1 MTAQE
6 LKNSILQLAVQGKL
20 VSQDPADEPASELLK
35 RIADERTRR
44 IAAGTLVVDKK
55 HTVVPITEND
65 ILYDLPENWKWARF
79 ADIVNFNS
87 GKTPQRQ
94 NTQYWSNGKFPWVS
108 IADMQADSITTTTKE
123 RVSETAFDECF
134 SGNISPAGTMIMS
147 FKLTIG
153 KVSILGMDAVHNE
166 AIISI
171 YPTAPVDD
179 SWILQKWLFKIMPLV
194 AATGN
199 SKNAIKGKTLNATS
213 ISNLMVPVPPLAEQ
227 ERIVA
232 KIEELMPLVAEYDEA
247 EKKLST
253 LNADFP
259 EMLRKSILQQAVQG
273 KLTARDPSDEPAS
286 ELLKRIQAEKA
297 KLIAEGKIKK
307 EKPLPPITEDDC
319 PFEIPDT
326 WKWVRLGDIVR
337 YQGGYAYKSDT
348 YVKQSGNQVVR
359 LGNVKNNALPLSV
372 SPVYIPDHIAE
383 ETEDYRIAEDTIL
396 FTMTG
401 TKGKRD
407 YFYTCR
413 IKEENL
419 SGCKLYL
426 NQRVGCLSAY
436 SNIELDWL
444 TIVLQS
450 EPILSQ
456 IFATATGNA
465 NQANIG
471 SVNTLKL
478 LIPLPPLAEQ
488 KRIVAR
494 VEELLADCDML
505 KSVH

>member
-55 HTVVPITEND
+55 HTAVPITEND

-79 ADIVNFNS
+79 ADIVVFNS

-94 NTQYWSNGKFPWVS
+94 NTNYWSNGKFPWVS

-123 RVSETAFDECF
+123 RVTETAFDECF

-179 SWILQKWLFKIMPLV
+179 SRILQKWLFKIMPFV

-232 KIEELMPLVAEYDEA
+232 KIEELMPLVAKYDE
-247 EKKLST
+247 EEQKLST

-273 KLTARDPSDEPAS
+273 KLTARDSSDEPAS
-286 ELLKRIQAEKA
+286 ELLKRIRTEKA
-297 KLIAEGKIKK
+297 KLIAEGSLKK
-307 EKPLPPITEDDC
+307 EKPLPPTEDEEI
-319 PFEIPDT
+319 PFDIPDT
-326 WKWVRLGDIVR
+326 WEWVKLDELVSIRGGKRMPKGRGLITTPTKHIYVRVTDMQNGTILSNDLHYVPDDVFPSISQYIIRKDDVYIVIVGSTIGKTGLVPNMFDGMNLTENAVRL
-337 YQGGYAYKSDT
+337 T
-348 YVKQSGNQVVR
+348 
-359 LGNVKNNALPLSV
+359 
-372 SPVYIPDHIAE
+372 
-383 ETEDYRIAEDTIL
+383 
-396 FTMTG
+396 
-401 TKGKRD
+401 
-407 YFYTCR
+407 
-413 IKEENL
+413 
-419 SGCKLYL
+419 
-426 NQRVGCLSAY
+426 
-436 SNIELDWL
+436 
-444 TIVLQS
+444 
-450 EPILSQ
+450 PILINKEYLYYALSSNAVQ
-456 IFATATGNA
+456 MQLFDKTKQVGQPKLAIIRLRTA
-465 NQANIG
+465 
-471 SVNTLKL
+471 SV
-478 LIPLPPLAEQ
+478 PLPPLAEQ
-488 KRIVAR
+488 QRIVER
-494 VEELLADCDML
+494 IEELLAMCDAL
-505 KSVH
+505 K

>member
-1 MTAQE
+1 MTAQD

-20 VSQDPADEPASELLK
+20 VPQSPDDEPASELIK

-44 IAAGTLVVDKK
+44 MAEGTLVVDKK
-55 HTVVPITEND
+55 HTADQITADD

-79 ADIVNFNS
+79 ADLVTFNA

-94 NTQYWSNGKFPWVS
+94 NTGYWSNGEYPWVS

-123 RVSETAFDECF
+123 SISKTAFDDCF
-134 SGNISPAGTMIMS
+134 AGKIAPVGTMIMS

-166 AIISI
+166 AIISV

-179 SWILQKWLFKIMPLV
+179 SRMLQKWLLKIMPLV

-227 ERIVA
+227 GRIVA
-232 KIEELMPLVAEYDEA
+232 KIEELLPFVNEYDTT
-247 EKKLST
+247 EKRLSA
-253 LNADFP
+253 LNTEFP
-259 EMLRKSILQQAVQG
+259 DKLRKSILQQAVQG
-273 KLTARDPSDEPAS
+273 KLTERDPLDEPAT
-286 ELLKRIQAEKA
+286 ELLKRIDAEKA

-307 EKPLPPITEDDC
+307 EKPLPSITEDDC

-348 YVKQSGNQVVR
+348 YVKQSNNQVVR

-383 ETEDYRIAEDTIL
+383 ETEDYRITEDTIL

-436 SNIELDWL
+436 SNIDLDWL

-471 SVNTLKL
+471 STNTLKL
-478 LIPLPPLAEQ
+478 MIPLPPMAEQ
-488 KRIVAR
+488 QRIVSR
-494 VEELLADCDML
+494 MEELLVACNRL
-505 KSVH
+505 KPVN

>member
-44 IAAGTLVVDKK
+44 IAVGTLVMDKK
-55 HTVVPITEND
+55 HTAEPITVDD
-65 ILYDLPENWKWARF
+65 ILYDLPDNWKWARF
-79 ADIVNFNS
+79 ADIVVFNS

-94 NTQYWSNGKFPWVS
+94 NTNYWSNGKFPWVS

-179 SWILQKWLFKIMPLV
+179 SRILQKWLFKIMPLV

-232 KIEELMPLVAEYDEA
+232 KIEELMPLVAKYDE
-247 EKKLST
+247 EEQKLST

-273 KLTARDPSDEPAS
+273 KLTERDFSDEPAA
-286 ELLKRIQAEKA
+286 ELLKRIRAEKA

-307 EKPLPPITEDDC
+307 EKPLSPIEDD
-319 PFEIPDT
+319 EIPFDILDN
-326 WKWVRLGDIVR
+326 WQWVHFSELMHGIST
-337 YQGGYAYKSDT
+337 GPFGSMLHK
-348 YVKQSGNQVVR
+348 
-359 LGNVKNNALPLSV
+359 
-372 SPVYIPDHIAE
+372 
-383 ETEDYRIAEDTIL
+383 EDYVPDGIPVVNPANIVNGEIIPLQSMMISEDTAHRLSSYRLAIGMIVMGRRGEMGRCAIVGETQDGWLCGTGSFFMSPSPCVYTPYLIL
-396 FTMTG
+396 FFASPYAKSYLGGASIGETMN
-401 TKGKRD
+401 
-407 YFYTCR
+407 
-413 IKEENL
+413 NL
-419 SGCKLYL
+419 
-426 NQRVGCLSAY
+426 NH
-436 SNIELDWL
+436 NI
-444 TIVLQS
+444 
-450 EPILSQ
+450 
-456 IFATATGNA
+456 
-465 NQANIG
+465 
-471 SVNTLKL
+471 LKA
-478 LIPLPPLAEQ
+478 IPTPLPPFAEQ
-488 KRIVAR
+488 QRIVAR
-494 VEELLADCDML
+494 VEELLAMCDAL
-505 KSVH
+505 K